1 MKLIP
6 NWKSV
11 AKTAHSMWA
20 FYASLICLLLPEII
34 FWLFDTDTN
43 PRIWWVAGMALLVY
57 GIIGR
62 IWDQGIDR
70 SKTNSPWIVGVL
82 AVVLVAALVIGQS
95 PGKGGLDLGVN
106 VSAQAQPAQSEPLPA
121 SAPQGYDA
129 AFLEIAIPF
138 VGRWE
143 GLRLEA
149 YLDIVGVPT
158 VCYGETKGVTL
169 GDSYTKAECDAMLA
183 REIISYRDGLR
194 PAFTAETMRDRM
206 PVARDVAFT
215 SLAYNVGVA
224 GTAKST
230 AVRRLNQANVAGAC
244 EALGWWNKA
253 GGRVVRGLVNRR
265 AEETT
270 LCMSGV
276 A

>member
-1 MKLIP
+1 MKLIA
-6 NWKSV
+6 NWKAV
-11 AKTAHSMWA
+11 AKGAHSMWA
-20 FYASLICLLLPEII
+20 FYASLVCLLLPEII
-34 FWLFDTDTN
+34 FWVWGFDTN
-43 PRIWWVAGMALLVY
+43 PRVWWFAGVGLLIY

-70 SKTNSPWIVGVL
+70 SKTNSPWVVGAL
-82 AVVLVAALVIGQS
+82 ALV
-95 PGKGGLDLGVN
+95 LGVALMFGQGPRSIE
-106 VSAQAQPAQSEPLPA
+106 VSNPVPVTQPSVIPA
-121 SAPQGYDA
+121 DRDT

-138 VGRWE
+138 IGRWE

-158 VCYGETKGVTL
+158 VCYGETKGVSF
-169 GDSYTKAECDAMLA
+169 GDSYSKAECDAMLA
-183 REIISYRDGLR
+183 REVMAYRDDLR
-194 PAFTAETMRDRM
+194 PAFTDDTVQNRL
-206 PVARDVAFT
+206 PVERDVAFT

-224 GTAKST
+224 GTARST

-265 AEETT
+265 SEETA
-270 LCMSGV
+270 LCMRGI